1 MWDRPQV
8 LVAIA
13 DLLTVGAVAALG
25 LAGVVWLAR
34 LPIFPL
40 REMVLTSEPA
50 RVTRAQLE
58 YAVRL
63 GADGNFFTVSLD
75 RVRAALERLP
85 WVRRAEVRRVWPGR
99 LEISLQEHSARAR
112 WRDPGTESL
121 LVNREGEVF
130 AAAYENSLPLFTGPE
145 GTSAL
150 MLKRYD
156 EFSSILRAKGR
167 SIRRLDLSTR
177 QAWRMELDDGLNID
191 LGRDQSKAPLAERLT
206 RFAAV
211 REQVVEKLGPGIA
224 YVDLRYPNGFAARV
238 AGGAA
243 VRNKEK

>member
-13 DLLTVGAVAALG
+13 DLLTVGAVVALG
-25 LAGVVWLAR
+25 LAGVIWIAR
-34 LPIFPL
+34 LPVFPL
-40 REMVLTSEPA
+40 REMVLANEPV

-63 GADGNFFTVSLD
+63 GAEGNFFTVSLD

-99 LEISLQEHSARAR
+99 LEVRLEEHRARAR
-112 WRDPGTESL
+112 WRDPDAESL
-121 LVNREGEVF
+121 LVNKEGEVF
-130 AAAYENSLPLFTGPE
+130 AAAYADALPLLNGPE
-145 GTSAL
+145 GTAAL

-156 EFSSILRAKGR
+156 EFSAILRPLGR
-167 SIRRLDLSTR
+167 SIRRMDLSTR
-177 QAWRMELDDGLNID
+177 QAWRVQLDDGLNID
-191 LGRDQSKAPLAERLT
+191 LGRDQPKAPLADRLA
-206 RFAAV
+206 RFAGV
-211 REQVVEKLGPGIA
+211 RDQVVDKLGPGIA

-238 AGGAA
+238 AGGAP